1 MASLAV
7 NSGFASTITFG
18 TSAFTAELVG
28 LSWDGISR
36 PAINTTHM
44 GSTAATATNFGVATY
59 IPGKVSDP
67 GSATIEFH
75 FNPDTNPPIDAVA
88 ETITVAFPGSATK
101 ATWSGSGFMTDFSLV
116 DPLDDK
122 MTARATLKF
131 SGLITTAVGT

>member
-7 NSGFASTITFG
+7 NSGFASTITFQSG
-18 TSAFTAELVG
+18 FFAQILSM
-28 LSWDGISR
+28 SWDGISR

-59 IPGKVSDP
+59 IPGKVTDP
-67 GSATIEFH
+67 GALTVEFH

-88 ETITVAFPGSATK
+88 ETITIGFPGSATP
-101 ATWSGSGFMTDFSLV
+101 ATWAGSGFMTDFSLI

-131 SGLITTAVGT
+131 SGLITTTAGA